1 MKVYSMPERLK
12 IFISLFSVLL
22 IVTFGSLLII
32 PFMSVRSHSFAFRLY
47 NSLPATGFSFY
58 LVLLFLILVIT
69 ICVVLLFAVFNR
81 KVVFTNDSIINTN
94 IFTTR
99 KVNFNE
105 IKGFAVEYFTLYIE
119 TNSTTK
125 KRLKIDLMSL
135 SKTDKLLRNLEMRF
149 NNLDHSKS
157 E

>member
-32 PFMSVRSHSFAFRLY
+32 PFMSFRSHSFAFRLY